1 MWFGER
7 AIKTCF
13 LFSGYCQ
20 LIQENLDNV
29 SCCKMKEKSISSDNG
44 IPDITGRRTVP
55 TMLVLDH
62 ISSLEGTARGST
74 GRRHHCRGL
83 KLYLVKVTA
92 TEVDI
97 GLVNISLSPESL
109 EKLLMYTEFF
119 RIITKETGC

>member
-1 MWFGER
+1 MKELLKLAF
-7 AIKTCF
+7 C
-13 LFSGYCQ
+13 SQGYCQ

-44 IPDITGRRTVP
+44 ILDITGRENCTYHV
-55 TMLVLDH
+55 
-62 ISSLEGTARGST
+62 SLGSHFQPEGTAHGST

-97 GLVNISLSPESL
+97 GLVIISSNPESL